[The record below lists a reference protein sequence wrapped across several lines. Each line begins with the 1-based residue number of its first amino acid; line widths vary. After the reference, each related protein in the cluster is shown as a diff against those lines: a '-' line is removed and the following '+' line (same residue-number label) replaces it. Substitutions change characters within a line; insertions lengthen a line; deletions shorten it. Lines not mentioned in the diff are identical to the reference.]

1 MDKFFFEDLDSFIKH
16 LSDEQFGTDPIVQW
30 VFKERIVPLCQKYYQ
45 EESKIQKLV
54 SDEILIQQLKSPN
67 RNTMEFFYN
76 SEYSS
81 RVICQQNFA
90 DGVFRR
96 TYMNIPSDIS
106 PKSIAVFDERQS
118 YEDYDFPFPDIPL
131 EKVFFDFITER
142 VKFIANTFKKDF
154 EFNILYISKLDD
166 LLRNLEI
173 FKVVQV
179 EDLKLLNEPYD
190 KSYIE
195 KRLDSFFEMPL
206 LIGDMDVTNETLI
219 DNFKEKI
226 AELKQMNREHK
237 NKKSTQVIYEK

>member
-1 MDKFFFEDLDSFIKH
+1 MDNFFFDDFEAFKNY
-16 LSDEQFGTDPIVQW
+16 LSDKKFGSDPIVQW

-45 EESKIQKLV
+45 EECKIKKLV
-54 SDEILIQQLKSPN
+54 SDEILIQQLKS
-67 RNTMEFFYN
+67 RHVIEFFYN
-76 SEYSS
+76 SEFSS
-81 RVICQQNFA
+81 RVISQQNFA
-90 DGVFRR
+90 AGVFRR

-106 PKSIAVFDERQS
+106 QKSIAVFDERQS
-118 YEDYDFPFPDIPL
+118 YEDYDFPYPDIPL

-142 VKFIANTFKKDF
+142 VNFIAKTFKKDF
-154 EFNILYISKLDD
+154 EHNILYMSKLDD

-173 FKVVQV
+173 FNVVKV

-190 KSYIE
+190 TNYIE

-226 AELKQMNREHK
+226 AELKQMSREHK
-237 NKKSTQVIYEK
+237 NKKITQVIYEK

>member
-1 MDKFFFEDLDSFIKH
+1 MDNFFFEDLDSFIKH

-45 EESKIQKLV
+45 EESKIKKIV
-54 SDEILIQQLKSPN
+54 SDEILIQQLKS
-67 RNTMEFFYN
+67 RNTVEFFYN
-76 SEYSS
+76 SEFSS
-81 RVICQQNFA
+81 REVCRQNFA
-90 DGVFRR
+90 AGVFRR

-106 PKSIAVFDERQS
+106 PKSISVFDERQS

-142 VKFIANTFKKDF
+142 VKFIAKTFKKDF
-154 EFNILYISKLDD
+154 EFNMLYISKLDD

-226 AELKQMNREHK
+226 AELKQISREHK
-237 NKKSTQVIYEK
+237 NKKITQVIYEK